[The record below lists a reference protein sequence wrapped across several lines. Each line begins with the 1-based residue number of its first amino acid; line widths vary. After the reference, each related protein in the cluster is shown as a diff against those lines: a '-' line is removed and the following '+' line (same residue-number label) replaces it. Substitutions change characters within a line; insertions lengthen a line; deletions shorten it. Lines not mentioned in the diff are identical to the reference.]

1 MDKIYIFGHRK
12 PDTDSVTSAI
22 ALEYLKKSLGIYAE
36 ARVLSEINDETKF
49 VLDKFN
55 VKCPKYLN
63 DVKLQIKDIE
73 YHKNMFQSE
82 YASIEEVYNY
92 MDKNNI
98 TGVPIVDTSNRF
110 KDIITAKIMLKEAFR
125 SDSENI
131 YTSYDNILK
140 TLKGSAV
147 LRFDSEIKGNVTAV
161 TFKSTTFIEKFPL
174 SENDILIV
182 GDRHSI
188 IEDAV
193 SSKIKLLIITGDN
206 DIKEEHIKIAIKN
219 HVNIIKTPFNTYKTV
234 KKISLCNYI
243 KTLFTGNR
251 PYVVSENEYYDDFL
265 EKTKELGFNNYPVVD
280 KNNVCKGLI
289 RITDISKKNR
299 KKVILVDH
307 NESLQSADGLEEA
320 NILEVIDHHKIGD
333 ISTNNPINF
342 RNMAVGSTNT
352 IIYHLFMENRV
363 DIPKVIA
370 SLMLAGIISDTL
382 SLTSP
387 TTTDED
393 VKVVES
399 LEKISGLSH
408 NEFALEIFNSSV
420 NLDKKTEYDLITAD
434 IKTFQNAGRLFK
446 VSQVTTMNAT
456 KMLLRKNKIVDEL
469 NKFKD
474 ITGSDYVI
482 FMITDIMS
490 NGSYLLYND
499 SQLTFN
505 ILERAF
511 DQNIFEGV
519 FLPGVVS
526 RKKQIIPAL
535 MESE

>member
-1 MDKIYIFGHRK
+1 MLVSAKEMLEKARDGKYAVGQFNINNLEWTKAILLTAQEMNSPVILGVSCGAGKYMTGFKTVASMVSSMIDDLKITV
-12 PDTDSVTSAI
+12 PV
-22 ALEYLKKSLGIYAE
+22 ALHLDHGTYE
-36 ARVLSEINDETKF
+36 ACYDCIDAGFSSI
-49 VLDKFN
+49 
-55 VKCPKYLN
+55 
-63 DVKLQIKDIE
+63 
-73 YHKNMFQSE
+73 MFDGSH
-82 YASIEEVYNY
+82 YPIEE
-92 MDKNNI
+92 NI
-98 TGVPIVDTSNRF
+98 
-110 KDIITAKIMLKEAFR
+110 
-125 SDSENI
+125 
-131 YTSYDNILK
+131 
-140 TLKGSAV
+140 
-147 LRFDSEIKGNVTAV
+147 
-161 TFKSTTFIEKFPL
+161 
-174 SENDILIV
+174 
-182 GDRHSI
+182 
-188 IEDAV
+188 
-193 SSKIKLLIITGDN
+193 
-206 DIKEEHIKIAIKN
+206 
-219 HVNIIKTPFNTYKTV
+219 
-234 KKISLCNYI
+234 
-243 KTLFTGNR
+243 
-251 PYVVSENEYYDDFL
+251 

-456 KMLLRKNKIVDEL
+456 KMLLRKN
-469 NKFKD
+469 
-474 ITGSDYVI
+474 
-482 FMITDIMS
+482 
-490 NGSYLLYND
+490 
-499 SQLTFN
+499 
-505 ILERAF
+505 
-511 DQNIFEGV
+511 
-519 FLPGVVS
+519 PC
-526 RKKQIIPAL
+526 KKSVNL
-535 MESE
+535 S

>member
-140 TLKGSAV
+140 TLEGSAV

-193 SSKIKLLIITGDN
+193 SSKIKLLII
-206 DIKEEHIKIAIKN
+206 
-219 HVNIIKTPFNTYKTV
+219 
-234 KKISLCNYI
+234 
-243 KTLFTGNR
+243 
-251 PYVVSENEYYDDFL
+251 
-265 EKTKELGFNNYPVVD
+265 
-280 KNNVCKGLI
+280 LI
-289 RITDISKKNR
+289 
-299 KKVILVDH
+299 
-307 NESLQSADGLEEA
+307 
-320 NILEVIDHHKIGD
+320 
-333 ISTNNPINF
+333 
-342 RNMAVGSTNT
+342 
-352 IIYHLFMENRV
+352 
-363 DIPKVIA
+363 
-370 SLMLAGIISDTL
+370 
-382 SLTSP
+382 
-387 TTTDED
+387 
-393 VKVVES
+393 
-399 LEKISGLSH
+399 
-408 NEFALEIFNSSV
+408 
-420 NLDKKTEYDLITAD
+420 
-434 IKTFQNAGRLFK
+434 
-446 VSQVTTMNAT
+446 
-456 KMLLRKNKIVDEL
+456 
-469 NKFKD
+469 
-474 ITGSDYVI
+474 
-482 FMITDIMS
+482 
-490 NGSYLLYND
+490 
-499 SQLTFN
+499 
-505 ILERAF
+505 
-511 DQNIFEGV
+511 
-519 FLPGVVS
+519 
-526 RKKQIIPAL
+526 
-535 MESE
+535 

>member
-1 MDKIYIFGHRK
+1 
-12 PDTDSVTSAI
+12 
-22 ALEYLKKSLGIYAE
+22 
-36 ARVLSEINDETKF
+36 
-49 VLDKFN
+49 
-55 VKCPKYLN
+55 
-63 DVKLQIKDIE
+63 
-73 YHKNMFQSE
+73 
-82 YASIEEVYNY
+82 
-92 MDKNNI
+92 
-98 TGVPIVDTSNRF
+98 
-110 KDIITAKIMLKEAFR
+110 
-125 SDSENI
+125 
-131 YTSYDNILK
+131 
-140 TLKGSAV
+140 
-147 LRFDSEIKGNVTAV
+147 
-161 TFKSTTFIEKFPL
+161 
-174 SENDILIV
+174 
-182 GDRHSI
+182 
-188 IEDAV
+188 
-193 SSKIKLLIITGDN
+193 
-206 DIKEEHIKIAIKN
+206 
-219 HVNIIKTPFNTYKTV
+219 
-234 KKISLCNYI
+234 
-243 KTLFTGNR
+243 
-251 PYVVSENEYYDDFL
+251 
-265 EKTKELGFNNYPVVD
+265 
-280 KNNVCKGLI
+280 
-289 RITDISKKNR
+289 
-299 KKVILVDH
+299 
-307 NESLQSADGLEEA
+307 
-320 NILEVIDHHKIGD
+320 
-333 ISTNNPINF
+333 
-342 RNMAVGSTNT
+342 MAVGSTNT